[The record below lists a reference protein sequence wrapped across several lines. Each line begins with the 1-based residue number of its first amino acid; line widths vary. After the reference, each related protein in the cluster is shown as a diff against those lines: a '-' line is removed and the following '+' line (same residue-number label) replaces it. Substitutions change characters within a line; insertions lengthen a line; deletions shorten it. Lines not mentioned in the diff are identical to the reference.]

1 MKRFKYTPLWLLLSV
16 ALSVIVTISFMEDIR
31 IGEWTV
37 KKAPIKEFILQDNK
51 FDLLADSDINASDS
65 AEIVGGVSSE
75 EVVRTET
82 CAVCTSERSCDPFC
96 KLGFEQYKNM
106 G

>member
-37 KKAPIKEFILQDNK
+37 KKVPIK
-51 FDLLADSDINASDS
+51 
-65 AEIVGGVSSE
+65 
-75 EVVRTET
+75 
-82 CAVCTSERSCDPFC
+82 
-96 KLGFEQYKNM
+96 
-106 G
+106 